1 MCYQQNLNYL
11 SIEFFYYVL
20 CWVVF
25 SIFIVLGLGGIED
38 GLVVEV
44 KGMDQL
50 LKRKFNISYYVIY
63 DILFQLV
70 VVLN

>member
-11 SIEFFYYVL
+11 SIEIFYYVL